1 MGRVK
6 SLLIKKTAKKLIEE
20 KSSFFSDS
28 FEKNKRVLDK
38 LIPNKKMKNSI
49 AGYIARLMKK

>member
-6 SLLIKKTAKKLIEE
+6 SLLIKKTAKKLIEV
-20 KSSFFSDS
+20 KRTIFSDS

-49 AGYIARLMKK
+49 AGYITRLMRR

>member
-6 SLLIKKTAKKLIEE
+6 SLLIKKTAKKLIEV
-20 KSSFFSDS
+20 KSSFFSGS

-38 LIPNKKMKNSI
+38 LIENKKMKNSI
-49 AGYIARLMKK
+49 AGYITRLMKR